1 MMASNYLTHI
11 NNLTFELFLTME
23 YCIRNH
29 VLALSLITSQ
39 GYILYEILSS
49 RHMCKNKVLYVA
61 GKRS

>member
-1 MMASNYLTHI
+1 MGLFTYAVMASNYLTHI

-39 GYILYEILSS
+39 GYILRNFVFET
-49 RHMCKNKVLYVA
+49 HVQK
-61 GKRS
+61 